1 MLKRAYD
8 NSTRER
14 QRQET
19 RDTILSV
26 MVKAMAQG
34 GDDVPVSEI
43 ARQAGVATRTVYVHL
58 PDRESRVDGI
68 NAWIDGQVDMSRA
81 LPTSYDDLRDYG
93 ARLVD
98 YVLDNEMIIRAQMAP
113 GLSRDVRTLRKQPH
127 IRSVTEILMDAGWP
141 GRDAK
146 RVAMMMIATI
156 RAEAT
161 SDLRDTYGYS
171 VNQIRQMMSSLTAN
185 LMTSEEA
192 RLKW

>member
-1 MLKRAYD
+1 MAKRAYD

-19 RDTILSV
+19 RDAILRV
-26 MVKAMAQG
+26 MVEAMAQG
-34 GDDVPVSEI
+34 DDDVPVSEI
-43 ARQAGVATRTVYVHL
+43 ARQAGVATRTVYVHF

-68 NAWIDGQVDMSRA
+68 NAWIESQVDMRRV
-81 LPTSYDDLRDYG
+81 LPTSYDDLPDYG

-127 IRSVTEILMDAGWP
+127 IRSVTRVLLDAGWP
-141 GRDAK
+141 GKDAK
-146 RVAMMMIATI
+146 RVATMMIATI
-156 RAEAT
+156 RAEAIF
-161 SDLRDTYGYS
+161 DLRDTYGYS

-185 LMTSEEA
+185 LLTSVDV
-192 RLKW
+192 RGKQ